1 MDFID
6 EVDLT
11 PFLITREEAENF
23 FKKEVIDMEEY
34 DENSYRISES
44 QASCT

>member
-1 MDFID
+1 MKV

-34 DENSYRISES
+34 DENSYRITEP
-44 QASCT
+44 QTPCA